1 MAPPR
6 GRAHRGGR
14 GVSALIQT
22 GVHAAYVQAAY
33 GLSALGLLALTGS
46 SLLSAWRW
54 KRRADARGAPR
65 RRA

>member
-1 MAPPR
+1 M
-6 GRAHRGGR
+6 
-14 GVSALIQT
+14 SALIQT